1 MTSPQPNNCKLS
13 QIYII
18 ISYVGTYITCFQ
30 PKLNYINTNNS
41 INVTDNGIYVT
52 SSNTLS
58 AALNIPIMYV

>member
-1 MTSPQPNNCKLS
+1 MPSPQPHNCTLR
-13 QIYII
+13 QVYMY
-18 ISYVGTYITCFQ
+18 SYVGTCITRFQ

-58 AALNIPIMYV
+58 AALDIPIMYV